1 MNPFTHLLK
10 RSGSQ
15 PPIGT
20 WLLSASPLLA
30 EAAGHAGFDWGVIDM
45 EHGPLD
51 MGDVVH
57 LLQAVAGTRL
67 VPVLRVPWN
76 DAVTI
81 KRVLDAGATTLLVPF
96 VQNAAEAAQA
106 VAATRYPPQG
116 VRGMA
121 GMSRAALFG
130 MAVNHFTTAN
140 HNMAVIVQIETVAA
154 LAELEAIAAVD
165 GVDAIFI
172 GPADLSGSMGL
183 VGQTTHPKVM
193 EAMAEAARRCHAL
206 GRPIGSIGVEPAV
219 VAQYRAS
226 GYDFLAI
233 DSDLGLFMQGARRSI
248 TALHSR
254 QSEHVH
260 DLAGG
265 TREA

>member
-1 MNPFTHLLK
+1 MNPFKHLLK
-10 RSGSQ
+10 RSGNQ
-15 PPIGT
+15 PPLGT
-20 WLLSASPLLA
+20 WLLSGSPLLA
-30 EAAGHAGFDWGVIDM
+30 EAAGMAGFDWGVIDM

-51 MGDVVH
+51 LGDVVH
-57 LLQAVAGTRL
+57 LLQAVAGTRM

-76 DAVTI
+76 DTVTI

-96 VQNAAEAAQA
+96 VQNAAEAAHA

-121 GMSRAALFG
+121 GMSRAARFG
-130 MAVNHFTTAN
+130 LTKDHFTTAN
-140 HNMAVIVQIETVAA
+140 RGISVIVQIETESA
-154 LAELEAIAAVD
+154 LGELEAIAAVD
-165 GVDAIFI
+165 GVDALFI

-193 EAMAEAARRCHAL
+193 AAMTSAAQRCHAV
-206 GRPIGSIGVEPAV
+206 GKPIGSIGGEAEV
-219 VAQYRAS
+219 VAQYRAA

-233 DSDLGLFMQGARRSI
+233 DSDMGLFMQGARRSI
-248 TALHSR
+248 TALR
-254 QSEHVH
+254 ARDTEHVH

-265 TREA
+265 TREV